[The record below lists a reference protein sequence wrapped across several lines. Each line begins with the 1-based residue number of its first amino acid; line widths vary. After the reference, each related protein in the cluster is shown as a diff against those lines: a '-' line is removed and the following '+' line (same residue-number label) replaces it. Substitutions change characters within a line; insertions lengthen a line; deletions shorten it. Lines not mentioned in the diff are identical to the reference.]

1 MNTNR
6 RSIFKLIAGAAC
18 AAAMEITGLKP
29 VMPRAAIAVPN
40 PAYATAAFEDV
51 YILGCVD
58 PQAWRVNRFASPER
72 KASADLKVPE
82 GVTVLGSPETLKAFP
97 ANVLKV
103 ADWHVPRYNFVNGQY
118 IQVPHYILQA

>member
-40 PAYATAAFEDV
+40 PAYFNAEYESVFIFNQHYFEQCRD
-51 YILGCVD
+51 
-58 PQAWRVNRFASPER
+58 S
-72 KASADLKVPE
+72 LKH
-82 GVTVLGSPETLKAFP
+82 
-97 ANVLKV
+97 ANIT
-103 ADWHVPRYNFVNGQY
+103 RYEFIDGQY
-118 IQVPHYILQA
+118 KPVSQYTTQTTQA